1 MNRKIPK
8 IMNQNKTAFK
18 LKKFENTRNTS
29 TLMFEVKGARA
40 FWDDSLSIPGTDRR
54 GGFRCPIGTEN
65 GGQITDRFGRNCGAG
80 IVRRV
85 GKLFG
90 ELGDRAGIGDGTR
103 REERRARPKPPA
115 GSTGRTR
122 GVLAGAASPAPET
135 DNPFDVSSVAAS
147 ATKPV
152 DKPITPPVV
161 DRQKTVDAFG
171 VQAEFYAE
179 GGILK
184 HIMETIEVGQ
194 RSDRYRYSATKEL
207 YLEAEQAYKD
217 VMLELP
223 GDSPDDATKRVA
235 KLLDTLRWDGSA
247 AAPGADTDRIRE
259 KAKIIRDLHN
269 SKTFREQAALFVSED
284 YEPNPIHYFERQNI
298 EFEYVAALMT
308 EETVVRKLQRIQSLK
323 AVAIE
328 NITNADRDAWSLI
341 DERTMMS
348 TFEKLDMLTL
358 MESDVLSKNSDRLG
372 WGIMLDGESATEL
385 APGIPKYKLSSYALG
400 DLQHEMRRYSTETTE
415 RLEEIRKGILMGLSQ
430 ETDLEVDTRGQY
442 VLGSPKY
449 NQQQLYAVTLLLKER
464 TALKDTADANPNGY
478 HADGVPVFSK
488 EELTSN
494 PGFES
499 AISDEWEF
507 LATALTSIEELP
519 SDASPEEIRNRNNDI
534 ASNKEVLRKR
544 LASFAFDM
552 NRNEVD
558 SWQYNDSRLRYHA
571 ALMAYDGV
579 LAPPVIDI
587 PDVLPEEID
596 GRLKEIALQEFDKRQ
611 EYLGEWMKTHYPAG
625 ETPWTKISTRDLA
638 DAVAN
643 DDNDT
648 IATWLT
654 GAYEIEMTGLDGRE
668 YRTRL
673 NEFNWGDNVDE
684 EHFGTGGEI
693 FAYIDI
699 EVLDEDTGDWQKIG
713 YSTRIIDPSSDAIYS
728 ASMNVEDPKYR
739 GAGIASIYNGNSW
752 TWAKGAGFD
761 DIEVMAVDDGSY
773 VWGRA
778 GYVDESLSP
787 EPFVVELAKY
797 RRNIPSIITTE
808 EQAVSIQRLV
818 NRGAGSH
825 MDWIFALE
833 NGNAEGTSEERALRK
848 IQLGNWF
855 KQRAPFNSGTLSL
868 LDDEMFSLDPRIR
881 VRRAKGKS
889 KPKVPLLRKD

>member
-1 MNRKIPK
+1 
-8 IMNQNKTAFK
+8 MNQNKTAFK

-40 FWDDSLSIPGTDRR
+40 FWDDSLSVPGTDRR

-103 REERRARPKPPA
+103 REERRARPKPPN
-115 GSTGRTR
+115 GTTGRER
-122 GVLAGAASPAPET
+122 GVLAGAPSPTPET
-135 DNPFDVSSVAAS
+135 DNPFGVSSVAAS

-161 DRQKTVDAFG
+161 DRQKAVDAFS

-184 HIMETIEVGQ
+184 HIMETIEAGQ
-194 RSDRYRYSATKEL
+194 RSDRYRYSANKEL

-223 GDSPDDATKRVA
+223 GDSPDDATKRVV
-235 KLLDTLRWDGSA
+235 KLLDTLRWDMSL
-247 AAPGADTDRIRE
+247 AAPGADTDRIRD
-259 KAKIIRDLHN
+259 KTKIIRDLHN
-269 SKTFREQAALFVSED
+269 GKTFREQAALFVSED
-284 YEPNPIHYFERQNI
+284 YKPDPVHYFERQNI
-298 EFEYVAALMT
+298 EFEYAAALMT
-308 EETVVRKLQRIQSLK
+308 EETVVRKLQRIQSLR
-323 AVAIE
+323 AVAID
-328 NITNADRDAWSLI
+328 NITNTNRDAWSLV

-385 APGIPKYKLSSYALG
+385 APGIPKYKLDTYALG
-400 DLQHEMRRYSTETTE
+400 DLQYEMRRHSTETTE
-415 RLEEIRKGILMGLSQ
+415 KLEERLKGTIMGLSDK
-430 ETDLEVDTRGQY
+430 TDLKLDEKNQY
-442 VLGSPKY
+442 IDGSARY
-449 NQQQLYAVTLLLKER
+449 SQQQIYAITLLLKER
-464 TALKDTADANPNGY
+464 AALKDTADANPNGY

-494 PGFES
+494 TGLES

-507 LATALTSIEELP
+507 FSRYLTSVEELP
-519 SDASPEEIRNRNNDI
+519 SDASPEQIRNRNNVI
-534 ASNKEVLRKR
+534 ASNEEQLRRR
-544 LASFAFDM
+544 LRTYAFDM
-552 NRNEVD
+552 NRTEVD

-596 GRLKEIALQEFDKRQ
+596 SQLKEIALQEFDKRQ
-611 EYLGEWMKTHYPAG
+611 EYLGEWMKTHYPPN
-625 ETPWTKISTRDLA
+625 ETPWTKISIRQLA

-699 EVLDEDTGDWQKIG
+699 EVLDADTGEWQKIG

-728 ASMNVEDPKYR
+728 ASMNVEDPIYR

-787 EPFVVELAKY
+787 DPFVVELGKY
-797 RRNIPSIITTE
+797 RRGIPSIITTE
-808 EQAVSIQRLV
+808 EQAISIQRLV
-818 NRGAGSH
+818 NRGAESH

-833 NGNAEGTSEERALRK
+833 NGSAEGTSEERALRK

-855 KQRAPFNSGTLSL
+855 KQRAPFSSGTLSL